1 MVGLPWE
8 TMELCLGYDIAA
20 IRFPQAGSPGDE
32 ARLTQSTEEVI
43 AVFGQESSLLFRGRG
58 NILTVD

>member
-1 MVGLPWE
+1 MVSLPRE

-32 ARLTQSTEEVI
+32 ARLTQSNEEVI
-43 AVFGQESSLLFRGRG
+43 AVFGLESSLLFRGRG